1 MEQAVNLGAVESA
14 LSDPGGILDDGGSNV
29 IDESTMIRRSPRV
42 EFRELGE
49 EGGAVLLHLGTGA
62 YHGTNEVG
70 ALIWQLLGDDGLP
83 FGVLVEQLRA
93 QLDDVPDDME
103 SEISE
108 FLDDLASRELILRED
123 AAVS

>member
-1 MEQAVNLGAVESA
+1 M
-14 LSDPGGILDDGGSNV
+14 IDD
-29 IDESTMIRRSPRV
+29 STVIRRSPRV
-42 EFRELGE
+42 EFRDLGE

-70 ALIWQLLGDDGLP
+70 ALIWQLLGDDGMP

-93 QLDDVPDDME
+93 QLDDVPDDVE

-108 FLDDLASRELILRED
+108 FLEDLASRELILRED
-123 AAVS
+123 AAVP

>member
-1 MEQAVNLGAVESA
+1 
-14 LSDPGGILDDGGSNV
+14 V

-70 ALIWQLLGDDGLP
+70 ALIWQLLGDEGLP

-93 QLDDVPDDME
+93 QLDDAPDEMA

-108 FLDDLASRELILRED
+108 FLDDLASRERILRED

>member
-1 MEQAVNLGAVESA
+1 M
-14 LSDPGGILDDGGSNV
+14 

-93 QLDDVPDDME
+93 QLDDAPDEMA

>member
-1 MEQAVNLGAVESA
+1 M
-14 LSDPGGILDDGGSNV
+14 
-29 IDESTMIRRSPRV
+29 
-42 EFRELGE
+42 
-49 EGGAVLLHLGTGA
+49 
-62 YHGTNEVG
+62 
-70 ALIWQLLGDDGLP
+70 IWQLLGDDGLP

-93 QLDDVPDDME
+93 QLDDAPDEMA

>member
-1 MEQAVNLGAVESA
+1 M
-14 LSDPGGILDDGGSNV
+14 

-49 EGGAVLLHLGTGA
+49 EGGAVLLHLRDGRLPRDERGRCA
-62 YHGTNEVG
+62 DQ
-70 ALIWQLLGDDGLP
+70 QLLGDDGLP

-93 QLDDVPDDME
+93 QLDDAPDEMA